1 MEGVDVTAIAPN
13 AEELR
18 QLDAG
23 TSRAWHAYSERLR
36 GLRGDEYD
44 RTEQE
49 AWAELQGEL
58 RRLDRRRQ
66 SLNST
71 AL

>member
-1 MEGVDVTAIAPN
+1 MTAIAPD

-18 QLDAG
+18 ELDAG
-23 TSRAWHAYSERLR
+23 TRRAWRAYSERLR
-36 GLRGDEYD
+36 GLRGEDYE
-44 RTEQE
+44 RAEQE

-58 RRLDRRRQ
+58 RRLERRRQ

-71 AL
+71 TT

>member
-1 MEGVDVTAIAPN
+1 MTAIASD
-13 AEELR
+13 AQELR
-18 QLDAG
+18 ELAAG
-23 TSRAWHAYSERLR
+23 TCRAWHAYSERLR
-36 GLRGDEYD
+36 GLRDEEYE
-44 RTEQE
+44 RAEHE

-71 AL
+71 AT

>member
-1 MEGVDVTAIAPN
+1 MTAIAHD

-23 TSRAWHAYSERLR
+23 TRRAWRAYSERLR
-36 GLRGDEYD
+36 GLRADEYE

-71 AL
+71 AV

>member
-1 MEGVDVTAIAPN
+1 MTAIAPN

-18 QLDAG
+18 LLDAG
-23 TSRAWHAYSERLR
+23 TRLAWRAYSERLR
-36 GLRGDEYD
+36 GLRGDDYE

-71 AL
+71 AG

>member
-1 MEGVDVTAIAPN
+1 MTAIAPD
-13 AEELR
+13 AQELR
-18 QLDAG
+18 ELDLG
-23 TSRAWHAYSERLR
+23 TRRAWRAYSDRLR
-36 GLRGDEYD
+36 GLRGDEYE
-44 RTEQE
+44 RAEQE

-71 AL
+71 AS

>member
-1 MEGVDVTAIAPN
+1 MTAIAPD
-13 AEELR
+13 AEALR

-23 TSRAWHAYSERLR
+23 TRSAWRSYSDQLR
-36 GLRGDEYD
+36 GLRDDEYE
-44 RTEQE
+44 RAEQE

-71 AL
+71 AA

>member
-1 MEGVDVTAIAPN
+1 MTAIAPD
-13 AEELR
+13 AQELR
-18 QLDAG
+18 ELDAG
-23 TSRAWHAYSERLR
+23 TRRAWRAYSERLR
-36 GLRGDEYD
+36 ALGGEEYE
-44 RTEQE
+44 RAEQE

-71 AL
+71 AG

>member
-1 MEGVDVTAIAPN
+1 MEGVDVTAIAPD

-18 QLDAG
+18 QLNAG
-23 TSRAWHAYSERLR
+23 TRRAWRAYSERLR
-36 GLRGDEYD
+36 DLHGDEYE

-71 AL
+71 AV